1 MPVAVLLRNHRYG
14 TRLSVATAPAH
25 PLSLRRPGTAL
36 RPKGLRA
43 KFIWQWLNLTYPRS
57 GIKNIKTS

>member
-14 TRLSVATAPAH
+14 TRLSVANAPAH

-43 KFIWQWLNLTYPRS
+43 KFIWQWLNGS
-57 GIKNIKTS
+57 